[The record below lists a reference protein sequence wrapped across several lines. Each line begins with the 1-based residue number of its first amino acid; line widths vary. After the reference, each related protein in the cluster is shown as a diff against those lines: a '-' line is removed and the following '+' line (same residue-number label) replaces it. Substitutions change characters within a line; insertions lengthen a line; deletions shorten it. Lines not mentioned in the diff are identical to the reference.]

1 MQELCCQVRI
11 LSGEFANPLISRQN
25 RTVFLKIGLDFTL
38 FFVYN
43 RVYEVRG
50 RMKCAYCGCTQSRV
64 VDSRQSEDGTSI
76 RRRRECEN
84 CGRRFTTYE
93 RIDLVP
99 LMVIKKDQTREAF
112 DVEKLRSG
120 IVKAC
125 EKRPV
130 SLNRIDELVRDIE
143 QKLNNHPDSEIT
155 SQMVGELVMDGLKN
169 LDEVAYVRFA
179 SVYRQFRD
187 IQTFRD
193 ELNKLLA
200 DFNPGTTDGESVR

>member
-1 MQELCCQVRI
+1 
-11 LSGEFANPLISRQN
+11 
-25 RTVFLKIGLDFTL
+25 
-38 FFVYN
+38 
-43 RVYEVRG
+43 
-50 RMKCAYCGCTQSRV
+50 MKCAYCGCTQSRV
-64 VDSRQSEDGTSI
+64 VDSRQSEDGTTI
-76 RRRRECEN
+76 RRRRECES

-99 LMVIKKDQTREAF
+99 LMVVKKDQTRETF
-112 DVEKLRSG
+112 DIGKLRAG

-130 SLNRIDELVRDIE
+130 PLESIEKMVRGIE
-143 QKLNNHPDSEIT
+143 QKLNVQTDSEIT
-155 SQMVGELVMDGLKN
+155 SKMIGELVMDGLKN

-187 IQTFRD
+187 IQSFRD

-200 DFNPGTTDGESVR
+200 DFDSGTTDGDTVR

>member
-1 MQELCCQVRI
+1 
-11 LSGEFANPLISRQN
+11 
-25 RTVFLKIGLDFTL
+25 
-38 FFVYN
+38 
-43 RVYEVRG
+43 
-50 RMKCAYCGCTQSRV
+50 MKCAYCGCTQSRV

-76 RRRRECEN
+76 RRRRECES

-99 LMVIKKDQTREAF
+99 LMIIKKDQTREPF

-130 SLNRIDELVRDIE
+130 SLSRIDELVRDIE
-143 QKLNNHPDSEIT
+143 QKLNSQPDSEIT
-155 SQMVGELVMDGLKN
+155 SQMIGELVMDGLKN

-200 DFNPGTTDGESVR
+200 DYGPGTTDGESVR

>member
-1 MQELCCQVRI
+1 
-11 LSGEFANPLISRQN
+11 
-25 RTVFLKIGLDFTL
+25 
-38 FFVYN
+38 
-43 RVYEVRG
+43 
-50 RMKCAYCGCTQSRV
+50 MKCAYCGCTQSRV
-64 VDSRQSEDGTSI
+64 VDSRQNEDGTSI

-112 DVEKLRSG
+112 DVAKLRAG
-120 IVKAC
+120 IIKSC

-130 SLNRIDELVRDIE
+130 PLNSIDALVRDIE
-143 QKLNNHPDSEIT
+143 QTLNSQPESEIT
-155 SQMVGELVMDGLKN
+155 SANIGELVMEGLKK

-179 SVYRQFRD
+179 SVYRQFKD
-187 IQTFRD
+187 IESFRD

-200 DFNPGTTDGESVR
+200 DLNSGTADGRAVR

>member
-1 MQELCCQVRI
+1 
-11 LSGEFANPLISRQN
+11 
-25 RTVFLKIGLDFTL
+25 
-38 FFVYN
+38 
-43 RVYEVRG
+43 
-50 RMKCAYCGCTQSRV
+50 MKCAYCGCTQSRV
-64 VDSRQSEDGTSI
+64 VDSRQNEAGTSI

-112 DVEKLRSG
+112 DVAKLRAG
-120 IVKAC
+120 IIKSC

-130 SLNRIDELVRDIE
+130 PLNSIDALVRDIE
-143 QKLNNHPDSEIT
+143 QTLNSQPESEIT
-155 SQMVGELVMDGLKN
+155 SANIGELVMEGLKK

-179 SVYRQFRD
+179 SVYRQFKD
-187 IQTFRD
+187 IESFRD

-200 DFNPGTTDGESVR
+200 DLNSGTADGRAVR

>member
-1 MQELCCQVRI
+1 
-11 LSGEFANPLISRQN
+11 
-25 RTVFLKIGLDFTL
+25 
-38 FFVYN
+38 
-43 RVYEVRG
+43 
-50 RMKCAYCGCTQSRV
+50 MKCAYCGHTQSRV

-76 RRRRECEN
+76 RRRRECES

-112 DVEKLRSG
+112 DVEKLRRG
-120 IVKAC
+120 IAKAC

-130 SLNRIDELVRDIE
+130 PLDKIDELARGIE
-143 QKLNNHPDSEIT
+143 RKLNNQPESEIT
-155 SQMVGELVMDGLKN
+155 SQQVGELVMDGLKN

-200 DFNPGTTDGESVR
+200 DIDMGTADGEPVR